1 MLVCAGDGGGVA
13 PPARRHRQRRPA
25 PRHDQR
31 CPAKP
36 ASQPGR
42 RRRWWWWTAWRRPH
56 ARLRERPGEFR
67 RL

>member
-31 CPAKP
+31 CPA
-36 ASQPGR
+36 
-42 RRRWWWWTAWRRPH
+42 
-56 ARLRERPGEFR
+56 
-67 RL
+67 